1 MATWLASCSCGGLR
15 VTCEGEPMRVSMCH
29 CTECQRRTGSTY
41 GAQARWPRE
50 RVTIEGPS
58 TEYVRVA
65 DSGNK
70 AMFHFCPACGTT
82 VWYRLETQPDVV
94 AVALGAFADKDF
106 PAPKFSVYEDRRHP
120 WVSVPAGAERHD

>member
-1 MATWLASCSCGGLR
+1 
-15 VTCEGEPMRVSMCH
+15 MRVSMCH